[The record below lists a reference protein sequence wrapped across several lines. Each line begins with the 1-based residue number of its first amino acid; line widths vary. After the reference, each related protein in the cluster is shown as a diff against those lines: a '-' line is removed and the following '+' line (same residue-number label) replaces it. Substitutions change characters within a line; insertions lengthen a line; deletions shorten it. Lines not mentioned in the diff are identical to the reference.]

1 MERATSPIQAFRDA
15 FGVAWGVDTVNIG
28 VGGSIP
34 FVSVFS
40 ARFPEAVI
48 LLTGVA
54 DHRSRAHAPDESVDL
69 GELRRGVLGEAIALR
84 LLAGSTATR

>member
-1 MERATSPIQAFRDA
+1 M
-15 FGVAWGVDTVNIG
+15 DTADIG

-40 ARFPEAVI
+40 ARFPGAVV

-54 DHRSRAHAPDESVDL
+54 DHRSRAHAPDESLDL
-69 GELRRGVLGEAIALR
+69 EELRKGAPAEAIALR
-84 LLAGSTATR
+84 LLGA